1 MRRGRFMRKVADD
14 SAEREREREFLVQ
27 FSRRAG
33 RGRKRKTTWREFGKN
48 GMTRN
53 PRRCARLFRAMYYIY
68 ACVAREN
75 GRGEWKRSFLSLLTN
90 SSGKVVP
97 SFCFSIGCRFLV
109 GESLKKKKKERRG
122 KQSPLL

>member
-1 MRRGRFMRKVADD
+1 MRRGRFMRKVTDD
-14 SAEREREREFLVQ
+14 SAEREREFLVQ

-53 PRRCARLFRAMYYIY
+53 PRRCARLFRAMYYTY

-75 GRGEWKRSFLSLLTN
+75 GRGEWKRS
-90 SSGKVVP
+90 
-97 SFCFSIGCRFLV
+97 
-109 GESLKKKKKERRG
+109 
-122 KQSPLL
+122 SPC